1 VLNLETIFQG
11 AIFNIDRAQVRRL
24 HDDRAP
30 TARSSRRLM
39 VSRFLVM
46 ASEGPGSSRPA
57 GVPRHSSD
65 PVVTG
70 GNGSS
75 LALLGS
81 VYLCQNPFVVLVR
94 PVVSTWFLQ
103 TCTID

>member
-1 VLNLETIFQG
+1 MLNLEPIFQG
-11 AIFNIDRAQVRRL
+11 AIFNIDRAQVRI

-30 TARSSRRLM
+30 TARLSRRLM
-39 VSRFLVM
+39 VSRVLVM
-46 ASEGPGSSRPA
+46 ASEVPGASRPA

-70 GNGSS
+70 GNGPS
-75 LALLGS
+75 LALLGP

-94 PVVSTWFLQ
+94 LVVSTWFLQ